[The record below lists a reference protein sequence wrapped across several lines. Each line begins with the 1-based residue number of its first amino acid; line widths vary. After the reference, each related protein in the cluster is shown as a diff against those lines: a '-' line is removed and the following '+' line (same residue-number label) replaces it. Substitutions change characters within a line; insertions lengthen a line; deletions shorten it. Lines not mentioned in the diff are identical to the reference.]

1 MMMEHHIVRRWTC
14 AILVL
19 AATCWVSE
27 AAFAQVVG
35 DPAPVPPKTGGLAG
49 MYYNNTGNN
58 AAGLGPPPLPPPG
71 SPIGTA
77 NNGLSVLFLSRI
89 DGPVSFDFQ
98 ATPPPGVNNTPTP
111 ADHFTV
117 VWEGFVIA
125 PANGSLSFATRADD
139 GMRLWVNDLTANPP
153 PINMWAQGGERQ
165 SNTVTLTGLTLGQ
178 KIPVRFEMYENE
190 GGAVGRLW
198 WEAAGGAT
206 PDVAIPAAN
215 LAPPDGP
222 AAPTGLTAVATPGAT
237 AQVALNWN
245 APAGA
250 TGYILSRSVNG
261 GPMQVYQL
269 LTTNAYNDTA
279 VAFGTQYTYLVQATS
294 TGGQAIGTA
303 SGTVSVTPPTIS
315 ASPLTGLQTSETG
328 ATAPFNL
335 ILNVALAFG
344 QTVTFTLT
352 SSEPLE
358 GFVGGG
364 GQASAASIT
373 FDVTPPT
380 AAGYPAGF
388 QIPITVTGRDDS
400 IADPNNAYQIDIT
413 ATSTQANLAGQTIP
427 SVQLINVDD
436 DVPGIFINQ
445 TAGLVTSESGGTASF
460 TVSLATQPSAPV
472 TMTLTSSNTSEGT
485 VSTATVTF
493 AVTAGAPNGW
503 NFPQQV
509 TLMGVDDSVLDFQ
522 VPYTIVTGDLQSA
535 DGNYSGMTVV
545 DISAVNLDNEAIPT
559 LPTVWGGGS
568 GGCGATGLEVGI
580 LLALAALC
588 RRRRSTK

>member
-1 MMMEHHIVRRWTC
+1 MRRATW

-19 AATCWVSE
+19 ASTCWVSE
-27 AAFAQVVG
+27 AVFAQVVG

-49 MYYNNTGNN
+49 MYYNNTGNGGT
-58 AAGLGPPPLPPPG
+58 GLGPPPLPPPG
-71 SPIGTA
+71 SPMGTA

-98 ATPPPGVNNTPTP
+98 ATPPAGVNNTPGV

-117 VWEGFVIA
+117 AWQGFVIA
-125 PANGSLSFATRADD
+125 PAAGSLSFATRADD

-153 PINMWAQGGERQ
+153 PINVWGQGGERQ
-165 SNTVTLTGLTLGQ
+165 SNTVTIAGLTAGQ
-178 KIPVRFEMYENE
+178 RIPVRFEMYEHE

-206 PDVAIPAAN
+206 PDVAIPAVN

-237 AQVALNWN
+237 AQVAVNWN

-279 VAFGTQYTYLVQATS
+279 VAFGSSYTYQVQATS
-294 TGGQAIGTA
+294 FGGQAIGTA
-303 SGTVSVTPPTIS
+303 SGNVSVTPPTIS
-315 ASPLTGLQTSETG
+315 ASPVTGLQTSETG
-328 ATAPFNL
+328 ATAPFN
-335 ILNVALAFG
+335 ITLNVALAFG
-344 QTVTFTLT
+344 QTVTFTVT
-352 SSEPLE
+352 SAEPLE
-358 GFVGGG
+358 GWVSGG
-364 GQASAASIT
+364 GQGPAASIT

-388 QIPITVTGRDDS
+388 VIPITVTGRDDS
-400 IADPNNAYQIDIT
+400 AADPNNAYQVNIT
-413 ATSTQANLAGQTIP
+413 ATSTQANLTGQTIP

-445 TAGLVTSESGGTASF
+445 TAGLITSDSGGTASF
-460 TVSLATQPSAPV
+460 TVSLATQPSALV
-472 TMTLTSSNTSEGT
+472 TMNLTSSNTAEGT

-493 AVTAGAPNGW
+493 AVTAGGANGW
-503 NFPQQV
+503 NVPQQV
-509 TLMGVDDSVLDFQ
+509 VLTGMDDSVLDFQ
-522 VPYTIVTGDLQSA
+522 IPYTIVTGDLQST
-535 DGNYSGMTVV
+535 DGDYSGMVV
-545 DISAVNLDNEAIPT
+545 ADISAVNLDNEAIPT
-559 LPTVWGGGS
+559 LPVVWGGGG
-568 GGCGATGLEVGI
+568 GGCGLSGLEVG
-580 LLALAALC
+580 LVLALAALR
-588 RRRRSTK
+588 RRRRSSK